1 MGKGKKKEQKSKKE
15 QKKMTVEYRENIWT
29 VVLTDLRYFRKI
41 FFIRDLAFLTLELDF
56 LILRYLKID

>member
-1 MGKGKKKEQKSKKE
+1 
-15 QKKMTVEYRENIWT
+15 MTVEYRENIWT